1 VIFVNEFELDFFS
14 EQQGARLKVIGV
26 GGGGSNAVNAMVRS
40 GMAGVDFIV
49 ANTDAQALLNSP
61 APIKLQLGAQLT
73 KGLGAGANP
82 EVGQAAAFEDAQGI
96 AETLRGADMVFV
108 TAGMGGGTGT
118 GAAPVIARVAREQ
131 GALAVGVV
139 TRPFNFEGK
148 ARRRRADR
156 GIQMLAQEVDT
167 LIVIR
172 NQRLLALSEAGA
184 SMQDATKLADKVL
197 FDAVCGISEL
207 ITNHG
212 MINVDFA
219 DVRTIMSMQGMA
231 LMGTGRASGE
241 RRALIAAQQAISS
254 PLLDDVSIE
263 GARGILINFTGGLD
277 LKISEIEEAASMVEE
292 AADEDVNLIFGAV
305 IDEKMT
311 DEILITV
318 IATGFDEAEQPSV
331 DTRLTPQSAMPGF
344 QQSAPAFQQ
353 TDPRY
358 ASVMPPLPTPMAGHS
373 MSARGHQGMPPQ
385 HPGHE
390 APPYPHPHGRQG
402 LPQRE
407 VRMQQHNVPPSRQH
421 NTVSQPPPV
430 PHPGEPMQ
438 HTGPPPLPPRSM
450 VTQEMG
456 MPPIH
461 VGGRP
466 QQAPAHPMQRM
477 PNGLHGSPQQ
487 SGEWPLSF
495 TDTSPS
501 MEAMSSGVAERVRRI
516 IPPAVGNEPT
526 PTPSAPP
533 SPARRTAP
541 RTRSGP
547 IPTSRRITG
556 SFSTPPRTPSIS
568 RIRRPIDEE
577 ELRRPAITRNSGS
590 RQVGEDPMGPDFFDT
605 GCLDASCDESIEI
618 EASSV
623 PAWLQIRRR

>member
-1 VIFVNEFELDFFS
+1 MNEFELDFFG

-26 GGGGSNAVNAMVRS
+26 GGGGSNAVNAMVQS
-40 GMAGVDFIV
+40 GMKGVDFIV

-73 KGLGAGANP
+73 KGLGAGADP
-82 EVGQAAAFEDAQGI
+82 KVGQAAAFEDAEGI

-148 ARRRRADR
+148 ARRRRADE
-156 GIQMLAQEVDT
+156 GIRMLAQEVDT

-184 SMQDATKLADKVL
+184 SMLDATKLADKVL

-263 GARGILINFTGGLD
+263 GARGILINFTGGHD

-292 AADEDVNLIFGAV
+292 AADEDVNLIFGTV
-305 IDEKMT
+305 IDETMT
-311 DEILITV
+311 DEIMITV
-318 IATGFDEAEQPSV
+318 IATGFEDAEQPSV
-331 DTRLTPQSAMPGF
+331 DTRLAPQAAMPGF
-344 QQSAPAFQQ
+344 QQSQAYHQQ
-353 TDPRY
+353 PDPRY
-358 ASVMPPLPTPMAGHS
+358 AAMPPLPTPMQSHG
-373 MSARGHQGMPPQ
+373 MGNRDPQGMPGQMPR
-385 HPGHE
+385 HE
-390 APPYPHPHGRQG
+390 APSYSHGRPPMPSHDVRMPHGVSIQNRA
-402 LPQRE
+402 
-407 VRMQQHNVPPSRQH
+407 H

-430 PHPGEPMQ
+430 PHPGEPLQ
-438 HTGPPPLPPRSM
+438 HAGPSQMPPRNLA
-450 VTQEMG
+450 TQEMG

-461 VGGRP
+461 VPTRTH
-466 QQAPAHPMQRM
+466 QQAGAHGPQR
-477 PNGLHGSPQQ
+477 PVHTPPQGSPQQ
-487 SGEWPLSF
+487 SGEWPMGF
-495 TDTSPS
+495 TETSSS
-501 MEAMSSGVAERVRRI
+501 MEAMSTGVAERVRRI
-516 IPPAVGNEPT
+516 IPPAGGSEPSVA
-526 PTPSAPP
+526 PTPSAAP
-533 SPARRTAP
+533 SPARRSAP

-547 IPTSRRITG
+547 IQTSRRVTG

-605 GCLDASCDESIEI
+605 GCIDASCDESIEI

>member
-1 VIFVNEFELDFFS
+1 
-14 EQQGARLKVIGV
+14 
-26 GGGGSNAVNAMVRS
+26 
-40 GMAGVDFIV
+40 
-49 ANTDAQALLNSP
+49 
-61 APIKLQLGAQLT
+61 
-73 KGLGAGANP
+73 
-82 EVGQAAAFEDAQGI
+82 
-96 AETLRGADMVFV
+96 

-184 SMQDATKLADKVL
+184 SMLDATKLADKVL

-438 HTGPPPLPPRSM
+438 HTGPPPLP
-450 VTQEMG
+450 
-456 MPPIH
+456 
-461 VGGRP
+461 
-466 QQAPAHPMQRM
+466 
-477 PNGLHGSPQQ
+477 
-487 SGEWPLSF
+487 
-495 TDTSPS
+495 
-501 MEAMSSGVAERVRRI
+501 
-516 IPPAVGNEPT
+516 
-526 PTPSAPP
+526 
-533 SPARRTAP
+533 
-541 RTRSGP
+541 
-547 IPTSRRITG
+547 
-556 SFSTPPRTPSIS
+556 
-568 RIRRPIDEE
+568 
-577 ELRRPAITRNSGS
+577 
-590 RQVGEDPMGPDFFDT
+590 
-605 GCLDASCDESIEI
+605 
-618 EASSV
+618 
-623 PAWLQIRRR
+623 

>member
-1 VIFVNEFELDFFS
+1 MNEFELDFFS

-26 GGGGSNAVNAMVRS
+26 GGGGSNAVNAMVQS
-40 GMAGVDFIV
+40 GMKGVDFIV

-82 EVGQAAAFEDAQGI
+82 KVGQAAAFEDADGI

-148 ARRRRADR
+148 ARRRRADE

-184 SMQDATKLADKVL
+184 SMLDATKLADQVL

-263 GARGILINFTGGLD
+263 GARGILINFTGGHD

-305 IDEKMT
+305 IDENMT

-318 IATGFDEAEQPSV
+318 IATGFDDAEQPSV
-331 DTRLTPQSAMPGF
+331 DTRMVPQAAMPGYQHSHPTYQ
-344 QQSAPAFQQ
+344 QQSAPH
-353 TDPRY
+353 Y
-358 ASVMPPLPTPMAGHS
+358 ASSMPPLPTPMTGHP
-373 MSARGHQGMPPQ
+373 MSARDHQGMPL
-385 HPGHE
+385 
-390 APPYPHPHGRQG
+390 PPPRQEPSPYAQGRHGM
-402 LPQRE
+402 PPRE
-407 VRMQQHNVPPSRQH
+407 QRMQQHAAPMGHGH

-438 HTGPPPLPPRSM
+438 HAGPPPLPPRSL

-461 VGGRP
+461 VNTRA
-466 QQAPAHPMQRM
+466 QQAPTHSMNRM
-477 PNGLHGSPQQ
+477 PQGSPQQ

-495 TDTSPS
+495 TETSPS
-501 MEAMSSGVAERVRRI
+501 MEAMSTGVAERVRRI
-516 IPPAVGNEPT
+516 IPPTGGNEPAPA

-533 SPARRTAP
+533 NPARRNAP

-547 IPTSRRITG
+547 IQTSRRVTG
-556 SFSTPPRTPSIS
+556 SFSTPPRSPSIS